1 MLPQGDK
8 YGTATINMSIVQNK
22 GFNVK
27 HTTVAAIAAL
37 NGFIAT
43 AASALGAH
51 LLSGKIAEADKALFT
66 QAATFQFYH
75 AFALLALAW
84 LMSRSESANRTGSYA
99 ANAFLLGII
108 AFSGSL
114 YVRAVMGPGSLGAFH
129 WITPIGGLALMLGWG
144 LMALTAFKGDK
155 R

>member
-1 MLPQGDK
+1 MK
-8 YGTATINMSIVQNK
+8 IS
-22 GFNVK
+22 
-27 HTTVAAIAAL
+27 TVAAVAAL

-51 LLSGKIAEADKALFT
+51 LLASRIAEQDKSLFT

-75 AFALLALAW
+75 ALALLGLAW
-84 LMSRSESANRTGSYA
+84 LMSRGDGTHITGSRSAYA
-99 ANAFLLGII
+99 FILGII

-114 YVRAVMGPGSLGAFH
+114 YVRAVMGPGSLGSFH
-129 WITPIGGLALMLGWG
+129 WITPIGGLALMAGWG
-144 LMALTAFKGDK
+144 LMAATAYKG